1 MANVSAILALVG
13 AILAALS
20 ALLGS
25 GLNILLLVP
34 AGFAVVAGIYIA
46 LQQKQNTLVL
56 ISGALAAIVGL
67 VAILG
72 LTMGWLESHYV
83 LALTILANLEIA
95 ATALKTAWGDIPKAG
110 AIGVSVALL
119 AAAVLGF
126 VFADELGFANIVATA
141 AAGVLSLVGIYPAA
155 IAMRE

>member
-13 AILAALS
+13 AILAAVT
-20 ALLGS
+20 ALLGP

-34 AGFAVVAGIYIA
+34 AGYAIIAGIYIA

-56 ISGALAAIVGL
+56 LGGAIASVVGL

-72 LTMGWLESHYV
+72 LTMGWLEDPYV
-83 LALTILANLEIA
+83 VALAIFANLEVA
-95 ATALKTAWGDIPKAG
+95 ATALKTAWGDLPQVG
-110 AIGVSVALL
+110 AIGSAVALL
-119 AAAVLGF
+119 AAAVLAF
-126 VFADELGFANIVATA
+126 VFGDVLGFANIAVTAVVA
-141 AAGVLSLVGIYPAA
+141 VFSLVGVYPAA